1 MVDIALGSKQ
11 TAQSIEGQFK
21 ECRAYAERMGY
32 NIIGEY
38 RDEHITGT
46 SDNRADFQRMIED
59 SNKKTFEA
67 VLVYQLDRFARNRY
81 DSAIYKNKL
90 KKNGVRVLSARENI
104 SDDASGVLME
114 AVLEGMAE
122 YYSVELGQKVERGM
136 KINASKHLYIGG
148 YITLGFKI
156 LDKKYTIDDE
166 TAPITLNAYKMYD
179 NDHTIIEIQEY
190 VNNQLKLLDRRYE
203 NGKKKG
209 QLVQYSKGSIR
220 NLLADKRC
228 MGTYIYKDTETP
240 DVIPKIVDVDLF
252 NRVQERLEK
261 NKHSPSRLKTTND
274 YILTT
279 KLFCGHCKDM
289 MVGVCGTSRT
299 EKRYAY
305 YSCNKSR
312 KKLCNKKNVPKQYIE
327 DLVVEEAR
335 NILTDTNIERIAK
348 TVVELADKERDTTK
362 LEKLNKLLKE
372 NEKQKTNLFD
382 SLKVCD
388 IDSVRKSIFE
398 EIVKVEQEHTDIEN
412 QIKIEKAKKLDLD
425 ETQVKFFL
433 SQIRSGDVN
442 NLKYRKMLVNVLINK
457 IYLYDDN
464 ITIFF
469 NTQDKEYTSEV
480 PTIEEAEVRIKD
492 ISAHQSGVVRTPLC
506 YVGGFILYIPI

>member
-1 MVDIALGSKQ
+1 MNVVIYARYSSHKQ
-11 TAQSIEGQFK
+11 TDQSIEGQLK
-21 ECRAYAERMGY
+21 ECYAFAKRNGY
-32 NIIGEY
+32 NVIEEY
-38 RDEHITGT
+38 IDEALTGT
-46 SDNRADFQRMIED
+46 SDNRPSFLKMIED
-59 SNKKTFEA
+59 SNKKTFNG
-67 VLVYQLDRFARNRY
+67 VIVYQLDRFARNRY
-81 DSAIYKNKL
+81 DSARYKHKL
-90 KKNGVRVLSARENI
+90 KQNNVRVFSARENI

-114 AVLEGMAE
+114 SVLEGMAE
-122 YYSVELGQKVERGM
+122 YYSRELGQKVERGM
-136 KINASKHLYIGG
+136 KINASKFLYIGG
-148 YITLGFKI
+148 CVTLGFKI
-156 LDKKYTIDDE
+156 VDKKYTIDDE

-190 VNNQLKLLDRRYE
+190 VNNQLKLIDRR
-203 NGKKKG
+203 NKKG
-209 QLVQYSKGSIR
+209 ELVQYSKGSIR

-240 DVIPKIVDVDLF
+240 NVIPKIVDADLF

-305 YSCNKSR
+305 YSCNTSR
-312 KKLCNKKNVPKQYIE
+312 KKLCDKKNVQKEYIE
-327 DLVVEEAR
+327 DLVVEEVR
-335 NILTDTNIERIAK
+335 KILTDENIDKISK
-348 TVVELADKERDTTK
+348 TVVKLAEKEKDTTTLK
-362 LEKLNKLLKE
+362 RLNKLLQE
-372 NEKQKTNLFD
+372 NEKQKANLFD

-388 IDSVRKSIFE
+388 IDSIRKSIFE
-398 EIVKVEQEHTDIEN
+398 EMVKVDQEHTNIEN
-412 QIKIEKAKKLDLD
+412 QIQIEKAQKVDLD
-425 ETQVKFFL
+425 EMQVKFFL
-433 SQIRSGDVN
+433 KHIRSGDISDI
-442 NLKYRKMLVNVLINK
+442 KYRKMLVNVLINK

-469 NTQDKEYTSEV
+469 NTQDKEYSSKV

-492 ISAHQSGVVRTPLC
+492 KTAHQFQSELC
-506 YVGGFILYIPI
+506 LVDFFCPKHFFAK